1 VCKTT
6 GRISPHQPQNK
17 EQTMDGALAIL
28 AFGVAFALIL
38 FAANRSK

>member
-1 VCKTT
+1 
-6 GRISPHQPQNK
+6 
-17 EQTMDGALAIL
+17 MDGALAIL